1 MNTNDSS
8 QNAKKPAQNQEK
20 KPSEAIPPQ
29 AEPPKTEPLA
39 SPTEPTRAYPADPTR
54 TFSSDPSQYAY
65 PPNKPSSEEPS
76 KVYTTE
82 SLDTAR
88 LASEERRSAESQAQR
103 EKEKETFEDKKEKTA
118 ETSNMKGDFYN
129 YMASNREQT
138 ITYVLLILGLILIL
152 FANGL
157 LGGLI
162 IGMVAGYYFAPEI
175 IYYIRNLGQIIGG
188 RDQLRYIVLAALALG
203 LFIAAPGIFIGAI
216 IVATFKQVMAGP
228 QG

>member
-8 QNAKKPAQNQEK
+8 QNSKKPPQNPEK
-20 KPSEAIPPQ
+20 KPSESL
-29 AEPPKTEPLA
+29 PPKTEPLS
-39 SPTEPTRAYPADPTR
+39 SPAEPTRAYPDDPSR

-82 SLDTAR
+82 PLDTAR
-88 LASEERRSAESQAQR
+88 IASEERRSAESHAER
-103 EKEKETFEDKKEKTA
+103 EKERASFEAKNRKSEKI
-118 ETSNMKGDFYN
+118 SNIKGDFYH

-152 FANGL
+152 FANSL

-162 IGMVAGYYFAPEI
+162 IGMVVGYYFAPEI
-175 IYYIRNLGQIIGG
+175 IYYIRNLGQIVGG
-188 RDQLRYIVLAALALG
+188 QNQIRYIVLAALALG
-203 LFIAAPGIFIGAI
+203 LFIEAPGIFIGAI
-216 IVATFKQVMAGP
+216 IVATFKQVMTGS

>member
-8 QNAKKPAQNQEK
+8 QNSKQPAQNPEK
-20 KPSEAIPPQ
+20 KPNEPT
-29 AEPPKTEPLA
+29 PPKTEPIS
-39 SPTEPTRAYPADPTR
+39 SPNEPTRAYPADPSR

-65 PPNKPSSEEPS
+65 PPNKPVSEEPT

-82 SLDTAR
+82 PLDTAR
-88 LASEERRSAESQAQR
+88 IASEDRRSVESQAQR
-103 EKEKETFEDKKEKTA
+103 EKEKEAFEAKNRKTA
-118 ETSNMKGDFYN
+118 ESSNIKGDFYH

-138 ITYVLLILGLILIL
+138 ITYVLLILGLLLIL

-162 IGMVAGYYFAPEI
+162 IGMVTGYYFAPEI
-175 IYYIRNLGQIIGG
+175 IYYIRNLSQLVGGQ
-188 RDQLRYIVLAALALG
+188 DQHRYIVLAALALG